1 MLNTDKRQK
10 MVNAQK
16 TMNYK
21 YSLKVFEGYHL
32 FSVYS
37 YIFFSSPLAPGK
49 VDLLTS
55 FFLMFLPN
63 TMQNSDSFLNGNL
76 S

>member
-10 MVNAQK
+10 IVNAQK

-21 YSLKVFEGYHL
+21 YSLEVFEGYLL

-37 YIFFSSPLAPGK
+37 YIFF
-49 VDLLTS
+49 LL
-55 FFLMFLPN
+55 LIGPW
-63 TMQNSDSFLNGNL
+63 
-76 S
+76 